1 MKKAS
6 DCGINKCLYR
16 LKESEVKR
24 MEQVN
29 LQQLVGGAVQEKL
42 EAMNNVKE
50 YLKEQLKDCSWYT
63 VIS

>member
-1 MKKAS
+1 
-6 DCGINKCLYR
+6 
-16 LKESEVKR
+16 

-29 LQQLVGGAVQEKL
+29 LQQLVGGAVQEKI

-50 YLKEQLKDCSWYT
+50 YLKEQLKDCSGYT